1 MAQPDP
7 MLWRWAVMLVLLAGK
22 PLPLVAVKVVRTPR
36 YKINTESG
44 GAASIAIG
52 AKALSKGA
60 LSKGAL
66 STAIGV
72 QSSSSGVAPSAF
84 GIGASASEKCH
95 GCY

>member
-1 MAQPDP
+1 M
-7 MLWRWAVMLVLLAGK
+7 AGK

-52 AKALSKGA
+52 AKALSE
-60 LSKGAL
+60 GAL

-72 QSSSSGVAPSAF
+72 QSSSSGVASSAF

>member
-1 MAQPDP
+1 MMAQPDA

-22 PLPLVAVKVVRTPR
+22 TLPLVAVKVIRTPR

-52 AKALSKGA
+52 AKALSE
-60 LSKGAL
+60 GAL